1 LTKRHYY
8 STYTGLLN
16 AIEET
21 EKISFYKRGQIKSSL
36 TRKTESII
44 NEYQTV
50 EQILLPY
57 KIKKTITIL
66 ESDLPK
72 EDKTIYQE
80 RELSNINLITTSL

>member
-1 LTKRHYY
+1 M
-8 STYTGLLN
+8 N